1 LDSVDVE
8 YSARTWEIF
17 EKLREE
23 TLKMIEPL
31 NKAHILCLV
40 YGSIARGDVTEA
52 SDIDVFIPNLLS
64 PTLIEAALMR
74 SGVNPIS
81 KQIIQA
87 TPSYAA
93 KAYVFVEENRSY
105 SFPLVPLRSN
115 ESEFYRFAG
124 AVTYDQIQENTRVC
138 GVDKRLILIEPTLK
152 GHKETEVSG
161 NEGVIARKLN
171 VNLSIVLER
180 VRILKRRGKV
190 GRTGVYLKKEIGP
203 EETFGKVFNELSR
216 SRPALR
222 RRTRA

>member
-1 LDSVDVE
+1 M
-8 YSARTWEIF
+8 TWEIF

-40 YGSIARGDVTEA
+40 YGSIARGDITEV

-74 SGVNPIS
+74 AGVKPMS

-124 AVTYDQIQENTRVC
+124 AVTYDQIQENARVC
-138 GVDKRLILIEPTLK
+138 GVDKRLVLIEPTLK
-152 GHKETEVSG
+152 GHKETKVSG
-161 NEGVIARKLN
+161 NEGVIAKKLN